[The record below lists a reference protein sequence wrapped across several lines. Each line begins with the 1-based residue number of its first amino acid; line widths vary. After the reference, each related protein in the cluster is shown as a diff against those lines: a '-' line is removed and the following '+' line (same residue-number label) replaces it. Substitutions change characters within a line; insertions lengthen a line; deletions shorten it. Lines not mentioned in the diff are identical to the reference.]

1 MHRNSYYEK
10 NFYNEK
16 EFIMIPCFEWLPIW
30 ARLTHVTDFES
41 IKVTKN
47 LFKCD
52 WFLANIPLFP
62 LMVQVKVM
70 NFWQKIQ
77 NFDRYCE
84 HIKGR
89 NYSISKLITIRKA
102 ISIKTDITINQK
114 KKEKENKEIKSK
126 KWKWLKQTIESFKF
140 CLTFY

>member
-1 MHRNSYYEK
+1 MSYSCVIFQLNFLKGSFVRLWSTFRVVVMTWLILDTGSTNIFVKREEVKDKKIVKLHRNSYYEK

-70 NFWQKIQ
+70 NFWQK
-77 NFDRYCE
+77 NP
-84 HIKGR
+84 
-89 NYSISKLITIRKA
+89 KLWQILWTHKRA
-102 ISIKTDITINQK
+102 
-114 KKEKENKEIKSK
+114 
-126 KWKWLKQTIESFKF
+126 
-140 CLTFY
+140 